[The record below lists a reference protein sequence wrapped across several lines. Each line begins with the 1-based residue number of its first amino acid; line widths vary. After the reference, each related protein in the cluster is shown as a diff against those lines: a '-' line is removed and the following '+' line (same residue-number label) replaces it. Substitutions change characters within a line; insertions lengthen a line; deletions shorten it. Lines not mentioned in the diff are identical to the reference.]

1 MLQRHWFLIAL
12 PGVLFAGLGFGPQLA
27 PTLDRIPRDVVVAL
41 VMLLP
46 TLTIDLWG
54 ALAHRATWIAAG
66 LASAINAGLAP
77 LLAAGI
83 APFLTADLAA
93 GLVVAA
99 TVPCTLASAAVWTR
113 RGGGNEA
120 VALLV
125 TFVTNILSFLILPAW
140 LVFLLGKSHPIA
152 FGELSVHLLKVV
164 VAPVLV
170 AQALRKIP
178 AALGLITKHRLLL
191 SNAAQV
197 GVLLMVLI
205 GAVSAGAALRAT
217 GSGAS
222 FGLVLQ
228 VTLAALALHGA
239 LFAIGW
245 FSSRAVGLAYPEQ
258 LATAIAGSQKTL
270 AVGLDIALTF
280 GGLAVLPMIAY
291 HVLQLLLDTWLVER
305 LRKNG
310 SSSQA

>member
-12 PGVLFAGLGFGPQLA
+12 AGVLFAGLGFGPHLA
-27 PTLDRIPRDVVVAL
+27 PVLDRVPRDVVVAL

-54 ALAHRATWIAAG
+54 VLAHCATWIAAG
-66 LASAINAGLAP
+66 LASVINAGLAP
-77 LLAAGI
+77 LLAAAI
-83 APFLTADLAA
+83 APFLAADLGA
-93 GLVVAA
+93 GLVIAA

-140 LVFLLGKSHPIA
+140 LVFLLGQSHPIA
-152 FGELSVHLLKVV
+152 FSELSVHLLKVV

-170 AQALRKIP
+170 AQVLRKIP
-178 AALGLITKHRLLL
+178 TALGLITKHRLLL

-217 GSGAS
+217 GSGA
-222 FGLVLQ
+222 
-228 VTLAALALHGA
+228 
-239 LFAIGW
+239 
-245 FSSRAVGLAYPEQ
+245 
-258 LATAIAGSQKTL
+258 
-270 AVGLDIALTF
+270 
-280 GGLAVLPMIAY
+280 
-291 HVLQLLLDTWLVER
+291 
-305 LRKNG
+305 
-310 SSSQA
+310 